1 MEYGSDVEVLET
13 AFPAAIDD
21 VISSKLAIR
30 RRRMDAL
37 AAIIGLDEETTSILL
52 RHCGGDEDRMLERY
66 FVVAKGLLLEAVIQD
81 TAAVQDFTLESAAGE
96 SKEEE
101 LPHCSQ
107 VLECER
113 ALGFPCRFP
122 CSVFPARIPFQKM
135 RDHATRHSQSD
146 LIVSYT
152 CRI

>member
-107 VLECER
+107 VLECKR
-113 ALGFPCRFP
+113 
-122 CSVFPARIPFQKM
+122 SVSLAGFPARFSLLGIPFKRCETMQQ
-135 RDHATRHSQSD
+135 DIANLT
-146 LIVSYT
+146 LL
-152 CRI
+152 

>member
-1 MEYGSDVEVLET
+1 
-13 AFPAAIDD
+13 
-21 VISSKLAIR
+21 
-30 RRRMDAL
+30 MDAL

-66 FVVAKGLLLEAVIQD
+66 FVDAKGLLREAVIQD
-81 TAAVQDFTLESAAGE
+81 TAAVQDSALESAAGE
-96 SKEEE
+96 SRRRSC
-101 LPHCSQ
+101 HI
-107 VLECER
+107 
-113 ALGFPCRFP
+113 ALKFSNASARFPLQRFP
-122 CSVFPARIPFQKM
+122 CSDFPARIPFQKM

>member
-21 VISSKLAIR
+21 VILSKLAIR

-113 ALGFPCRFP
+113 SVSLAGFPARFSLLGFPFKRCETMQQDI
-122 CSVFPARIPFQKM
+122 ANL
-135 RDHATRHSQSD
+135 T
-146 LIVSYT
+146 LL
-152 CRI
+152 

>member
-113 ALGFPCRFP
+113 AAGGAGGARAARARARSVSCRFP
-122 CSVFPARIPFQKM
+122 CSVFPARIPFQDARPCNK
-135 RDHATRHSQSD
+135 T
-146 LIVSYT
+146 
-152 CRI
+152 

>member
-101 LPHCSQ
+101 LPHCSPSSRMQ
-107 VLECER
+107 

-122 CSVFPARIPFQKM
+122 CSVFPARNPFQKM

>member
-101 LPHCSQ
+101 LPHCSSSSRM
-107 VLECER
+107 R
-113 ALGFPCRFP
+113 ALGFPAG
-122 CSVFPARIPFQKM
+122 FPARFSLLGFPFKRCETMQQ
-135 RDHATRHSQSD
+135 DIANLT
-146 LIVSYT
+146 LL
-152 CRI
+152 

>member
-101 LPHCSQ
+101 LPHCPQ

-113 ALGFPCRFP
+113 SVSLP

>member
-113 ALGFPCRFP
+113 SVSLVQVSCTGFPARFSLLGFPFKRCETMQQDI
-122 CSVFPARIPFQKM
+122 ANL
-135 RDHATRHSQSD
+135 T
-146 LIVSYT
+146 LL
-152 CRI
+152 

>member
-113 ALGFPCRFP
+113 
-122 CSVFPARIPFQKM
+122 SVSFVAGFPARFSLLGFLFKRCETMQQDI
-135 RDHATRHSQSD
+135 ANLT
-146 LIVSYT
+146 LL
-152 CRI
+152 

>member
-13 AFPAAIDD
+13 AFPASIDD

-113 ALGFPCRFP
+113 SVSLCAGFPARFSLLGFPFKRCETMQQDI
-122 CSVFPARIPFQKM
+122 ANL
-135 RDHATRHSQSD
+135 T
-146 LIVSYT
+146 LL
-152 CRI
+152 

>member
-113 ALGFPCRFP
+113 SVSLVAGFPARFSLLGFPFKRCET
-122 CSVFPARIPFQKM
+122 VQQDIANL
-135 RDHATRHSQSD
+135 T
-146 LIVSYT
+146 LL
-152 CRI
+152 

>member
-101 LPHCSQ
+101 LPHCTQ

-113 ALGFPCRFP
+113 SVSPAGFPARFSLLGFPFKRCETMQQDI
-122 CSVFPARIPFQKM
+122 ANL
-135 RDHATRHSQSD
+135 T
-146 LIVSYT
+146 LL
-152 CRI
+152 

>member
-1 MEYGSDVEVLET
+1 
-13 AFPAAIDD
+13 
-21 VISSKLAIR
+21 
-30 RRRMDAL
+30 MDAL

-113 ALGFPCRFP
+113 SVSLDAGFPARFSLLGFPFKRCETMQQDI
-122 CSVFPARIPFQKM
+122 ANL
-135 RDHATRHSQSD
+135 T
-146 LIVSYT
+146 LL
-152 CRI
+152 

>member
-113 ALGFPCRFP
+113 SVSLQVSLLGFPC
-122 CSVFPARIPFQKM
+122 
-135 RDHATRHSQSD
+135 SD
-146 LIVSYT
+146 SLSRCETMQQDIANLT
-152 CRI
+152 LL